1 MASKRLVICTTD
13 DRVLFSGVSRQ
24 DGAEAEIT
32 DARVLASGVT
42 EKQSEREFGETSP
55 TSMPPPGEVDDAAPT
70 LMPPPMSASGA
81 FPIKLTL
88 AESGGRMGLSALWN
102 LEDEDNEEFPTALYE
117 LRS

>member
-1 MASKRLVICTTD
+1 MALKRLVICTTD

-32 DARVLASGVT
+32 DGRVLASGVT
-42 EKQSEREFGETSP
+42 EKPNEPLFSDTAP
-55 TSMPPPGEVDDAAPT
+55 TIAPPAGEVDDSAPT
-70 LMPPPMSASGA
+70 LMPPPISASGA

-88 AESGGRMGLSALWN
+88 AERGGRMGLSALWN